1 MRKHRIARVLAMLMV
16 CTVVLSGCG
25 CKHVWAE
32 ATCEVPKTCIEC
44 GETEGEALGHVSG
57 ETQTVTDGYA
67 LKVYT
72 NIICNRCDAVIST
85 EESALSAL
93 KGETCMVCSTAEY
106 TRRVQDMI
114 AQIPGCTL
122 NVELTE
128 KDGDVLGLIT
138 DAAGDPVGAIVF
150 YDEMGSA
157 IEYGKK
163 DEQSCFAYMIVYV
176 PGMETAKGDLAD
188 ISAAMF
194 LAADPAMDIEYA
206 QNRAAELTIDPL
218 FVVDMDYLLDIDG
231 SQGYYGVVCP
241 EWE

>member
-44 GETEGEALGHVSG
+44 GETEGEAPGHVSG

-106 TRRVQDMI
+106 TRRVQDMV

-122 NVELTE
+122 NVELAE
-128 KDGDVLGLIT
+128 
-138 DAAGDPVGAIVF
+138 
-150 YDEMGSA
+150 
-157 IEYGKK
+157 K

-176 PGMETAKGDLAD
+176 PGMETAKGDLTD

-241 EWE
+241 EW